1 MKYTAD
7 IMDAEFRGEIKGEI
21 KKTLNIVKNLLRK
34 GFPKEQ
40 IMKLSECTEELFLRA
55 KRELD
60 SEKNLVDNNQQT

>member
-34 GFPKEQ
+34 GFPKKE
-40 IMKLSECTEELFLRA
+40 IMELAECTEKQFLQA
-55 KRELD
+55 KRELGMT
-60 SEKNLVDNNQQT
+60 S